1 MFFHVFPWV
10 QHGIPCSWA
19 RLSRR
24 AHEVVSKTSSYALLG
39 PQAPSGR
46 NQSTGNKNDLMMFD
60 CLILFDIVWYCLIL
74 RMIDSVSLVLLII
87 ELFQEDCSQTHHS
100 CIFWNIPGSIRVP
113 HSRCLR
119 CSQLWSCHSSPT
131 AQPCGSVKTFID
143 FPWLPP
149 DREMEIHVHPFTS
162 YLDLFSCS
170 PRYQYVIICTI
181 GYQWLPV
188 GSFMVPGPTLDH
200 WAADNGCGFTPIM
213 GLSLGVGTGDWGPL
227 GPLEVQETI
236 DVGSIGWSIGYT
248 PKKAVPC
255 PDEHLSTCA
264 SLSKSCSDIWIYHNI
279 SF

>member
-1 MFFHVFPWV
+1 MGPTWDPL
-10 QHGIPCSWA
+10 Q
-19 RLSRR
+19 LSTVEPKGPRGR
-24 AHEVVSKTSSYALLG
+24 VEDQLVCVVGTSGAKWKKSVHRK
-39 PQAPSGR
+39 Q
-46 NQSTGNKNDLMMFD
+46 KWFD
-60 CLILFDIVWYCLIL
+60 DVWLFDIVWYCLIL